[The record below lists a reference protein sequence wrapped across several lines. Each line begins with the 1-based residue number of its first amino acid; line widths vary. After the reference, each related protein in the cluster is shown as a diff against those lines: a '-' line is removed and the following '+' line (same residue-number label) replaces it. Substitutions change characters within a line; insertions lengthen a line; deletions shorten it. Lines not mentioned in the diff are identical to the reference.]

1 MLLQRIKIMLK
12 WVSKIFK
19 KQESSEI
26 DTPTIKYIPILNENI
41 SDKSPLNLNYFLL
54 RELKR
59 SESIKPDCYDT
70 AMRHLTFQQNLFK
83 EGTQL
88 TTDEKKALG
97 ISTRIKYITKEYI
110 DILNLNAIN
119 LSINPKYILDE
130 IYSIANHK
138 FSLYSQ
144 IEKSRNVGIKNH
156 IFHIAS
162 TGLECPWCC
171 SMEGTKLSVN
181 EDIVELMETNCTCE
195 RSLFIL
201 IPDIDFG
208 EES

>member
-1 MLLQRIKIMLK
+1 MLN

-19 KQESSEI
+19 KQESSKIDMSEI
-26 DTPTIKYIPILNENI
+26 EDIPILNENI
-41 SDKSPLNLNYFLL
+41 NDKLPLDINYFLL

-59 SESIKPDCYDT
+59 SDAVKPDCYDT

-144 IEKSRNVGIKNH
+144 IEKSRDVGIKNH
-156 IFHIAS
+156 IFHIAN
-162 TGLECPWCC
+162 TGLECSWCC
-171 SMEGTKLSVN
+171 AMEGKKLSVN

-201 IPDIDFG
+201 TPDI
-208 EES
+208 EW

>member
-1 MLLQRIKIMLK
+1 MLLQRITIMLN

-19 KQESSEI
+19 KQESSKI
-26 DTPTIKYIPILNENI
+26 DTPTIEDIPILNENI
-41 SDKSPLNLNYFLL
+41 SDKLSLDINYFLL

-59 SESIKPDCYDT
+59 SESIKPDCYDI

-88 TTDEKKALG
+88 TTEEKKELG

-110 DILNLNAIN
+110 SILNLNVIN
-119 LSINPKYILDE
+119 LSVNPKYILDE
-130 IYSIANHK
+130 IYSSANNK
-138 FSLYSQ
+138 FNLYRK
-144 IEKSRNVGIKNH
+144 IETSRNAGIKNH
-156 IFHIAS
+156 IFHLSSAGS
-162 TGLECPWCC
+162 GCPWCC
-171 SMEGTKLSVN
+171 SMEGKKLSVN

-195 RSLFIL
+195 CSLFFLTPI
-201 IPDIDFG
+201 IDFG

>member
-1 MLLQRIKIMLK
+1 MLLQRVTIMLN
-12 WVSKIFK
+12 WISKIFK
-19 KQESSEI
+19 KQKPSKI
-26 DTPTIKYIPILNENI
+26 DTPTIEDIPILNENI
-41 SDKSPLNLNYFLL
+41 SDKLPLDINYFLL

-59 SESIKPDCYDT
+59 SDAIKPDCYDT
-70 AMRHLTFQQNLFK
+70 AMGHLTFQQNLFK

-88 TTDEKKALG
+88 TLEEKKELG
-97 ISTRIKYITKEYI
+97 INPRIKYITKEFI
-110 DILNLNAIN
+110 NILNLNAIN
-119 LSINPKYILDE
+119 LPINPKYILDE
-130 IYSIANHK
+130 IYSSANRK
-138 FSLYSQ
+138 FNLYSQ
-144 IEKSRNVGIKNH
+144 REKSRNAGIKSH
-156 IFHIAS
+156 TFHIAN

-171 SMEGTKLSVN
+171 SMEGKKLSVN